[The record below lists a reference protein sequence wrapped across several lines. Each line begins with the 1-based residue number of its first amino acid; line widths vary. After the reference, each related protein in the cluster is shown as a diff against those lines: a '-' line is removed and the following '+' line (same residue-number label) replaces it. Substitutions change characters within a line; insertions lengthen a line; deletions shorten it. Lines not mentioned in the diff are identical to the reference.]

1 MNFSHLEYAVA
12 VAHYGS
18 VSKAARSLFLSQ
30 PYLSSMIRSLEA
42 ELGYQIFVRSSA
54 GISLTPDGEQFI
66 AGAQTILAELK
77 KIRSVKAHAKD
88 QSLNISSCYSTYI
101 MNRFLQFRDA
111 SPEIFS
117 DNLKEMGNDEVLQ
130 SVCSGDS
137 SLGILFFAKE
147 AEDAFRR
154 QIQLMG
160 LRLKELLISMSMYV
174 ILSPAHPLAGASS
187 LTLEE
192 ISGWPYVSYDDSS
205 SIRYLNLL
213 NLSNNPRL
221 LKVSDRGSF
230 YDALNSGSY
239 LSLMAFSRPN
249 VSVGLTII
257 PISGKSLCLAA
268 GYVIEK
274 RRQLT
279 GREKAFLSFLNNGIS

>member
-1 MNFSHLEYAVA
+1 MHHEICVIPNFIQGISFLLYAKESPDMNFSYLEYAVA

-30 PYLSSMIRSLEA
+30 PYLSSVIRS
-42 ELGYQIFVRSSA
+42 QI
-54 GISLTPDGEQFI
+54 
-66 AGAQTILAELK
+66 
-77 KIRSVKAHAKD
+77 
-88 QSLNISSCYSTYI
+88 QSLG
-101 MNRFLQFRDA
+101 
-111 SPEIFS
+111 P
-117 DNLKEMGNDEVLQ
+117 
-130 SVCSGDS
+130 
-137 SLGILFFAKE
+137 
-147 AEDAFRR
+147 
-154 QIQLMG
+154 
-160 LRLKELLISMSMYV
+160 RLKALPISMSMYV
-174 ILSPAHPLAGASS
+174 LLPPAHPLAGASS

-192 ISGWPYVSYDDSS
+192 IRGWPYVSYDDSS
-205 SIRYLNLL
+205 SIRYLNQL

-249 VSVGLTII
+249 ASVGLTII
-257 PISGKSLCLAA
+257 PISGKSLRLAA